1 MNNILEKFSWHFR
14 NTLRTSAENA
24 KLFGHNL
31 VEPAHI
37 LYSLLEERGSVG
49 AELLIGL
56 KLDSEKV
63 KLILETSQNAVFRDD
78 APLPE
83 FSEPAKKI
91 IEKAVKSAYLNKHK
105 YIGTEH
111 LLSALIESSDP
122 LISRILIESGIIQS
136 HLLKQTESIL
146 KSASK
151 LPDVLENFKE
161 NSKTQSEDDE
171 KSDASG
177 ALDFFGRNLCEDKIQ
192 SGIDPVIGRE
202 KEISR
207 IIEILSRRGKNN
219 PLLLGDPGV
228 GKTAIIE
235 GLAKK
240 IHEGKVPDILLDKK
254 IYTLDLASIIAG
266 TSYRGEFEARL
277 KEIIW
282 EAESRPEV
290 ILFIDEIHQI
300 VGAGSAS
307 GSLDAANVLKPALA
321 RASLHVIGATTFQ
334 DFRKSLENDPALTRR
349 FQTIIIDEPSSD
361 TAKDMLFGIKK
372 YFEDFHQ
379 VEIIDEAVKTAVDLS
394 QKYLPEKFLPDKAI
408 DLIDEAAAGLK
419 ANRKP
424 TKTEQA
430 VKEISADMKQL
441 ENDLHRLILAE
452 NFDGALNIKNSIIKV
467 RDQVE
472 KLNARVNNEKKLVRG
487 QVNAENIA
495 AIVAKITGIPTDDL
509 LRPEIKKVL
518 ALEKELKAEII
529 GQDKALADLGAYLKR
544 AKAGLSP
551 DNRPLASFMFVGPS
565 GVGKT
570 HTAKLLAKKFFGDE
584 KALIKIDMSEYGE
597 KFNVSKLIGAPA
609 GYVGYKES
617 GQLTEK
623 IKHRPYSLVLFD
635 EIEKANPEI
644 FDLLLSVLED
654 GYLTDAAG
662 SKINFQNII
671 IIMTSNLGSQFY
683 GGQSHIGFGA
693 RLPALE
699 GAADCGQGNA
709 GKDSAEQKVLGEVK
723 RWFKPE
729 FLNRLD
735 KIICFNN
742 LLQADLEKIVKL
754 ELDKLIKKIRTEK
767 SIALNVSSNIYG
779 LLAQQVQK
787 QGESGDNRGARQIRT
802 VIRDTVETPL
812 ADALLRKKIPVGKT
826 LRLGIKNGIITL
838 S

>member
-1 MNNILEKFSWHFR
+1 MKTNNILEKFSWHFK
-14 NTLRTSAENA
+14 NTLKTSTENA
-24 KLFGHNL
+24 KIFGHKE
-31 VEPAHI
+31 VQPAH
-37 LYSLLEERGSVG
+37 LFYSLLEERGSVG
-49 AELLIGL
+49 GEFLLGL
-56 KLDSEKV
+56 KIDNEKV
-63 KLILETSQNAVFRDD
+63 KSLLLTSQNAYFSDVTPD
-78 APLPE
+78 PE
-83 FSEPAKKI
+83 FSKSSQQI
-91 IEKAVKSAYLNKHK
+91 IEKAVKLAYLNKHK

-111 LLSALIESSDP
+111 LLSALTGSSDL
-122 LISRILIESGIIQS
+122 LIDRILNEAGISQLQLS
-136 HLLKQTESIL
+136 KQTEAIL

-151 LPDVLENFKE
+151 LPEVIENFKE
-161 NSKTQSEDDE
+161 SGKILTEESDSSELWRDEDE
-171 KSDASG
+171 KTDGNG
-177 ALDFFGRNLCEDKIQ
+177 ALDFYGRNLCNDKVQ
-192 SGIDPVIGRE
+192 AGIDPVIGRS

-240 IHEGKVPDILLDKK
+240 IHNGEVPDILLGKK

-300 VGAGSAS
+300 VGAGAAS

-321 RASLHVIGATTFQ
+321 RASLHIIGATTFQ
-334 DFRKSLENDPALTRR
+334 DFRKTLENDAALTRR
-349 FQTIIIDEPSSD
+349 FQTIIIEEP
-361 TAKDMLFGIKK
+361 TAEVAKEMLTGIKK

-379 VEIIDEAVKTAVDLS
+379 VEITTDSIKMAVDLS

-419 ANRKP
+419 ANQKP
-424 TKTEQA
+424 TKAEQDI
-430 VKEISADMKQL
+430 KEVAGKMKQL
-441 ENDLHRLILAE
+441 ENDLHRLIVEE
-452 NFDGALNIKNSIIKV
+452 NFDGALGIKNSIASI

-472 KLNARVNNEKKLVRG
+472 KLKNKAEKEKNRVRG
-487 QVNAENIA
+487 QVNTENIA
-495 AIVAKITGIPTDDL
+495 RIVAKITGIPADDL

-518 ALEKELKAEII
+518 ALERELKEEII
-529 GQDKALADLGAYLKR
+529 GQDAALAALGAYLKR

-597 KFNVSKLIGAPA
+597 KFNASKLIGAPA

-635 EIEKANPEI
+635 EIEKANPDI

-654 GYLTDAAG
+654 GYLTDASG
-662 SKINFQNII
+662 SRINFRNTI

-683 GGQSHIGFGA
+683 SGQSHIGFG
-693 RLPALE
+693 
-699 GAADCGQGNA
+699 GSAA
-709 GKDSAEQKVLGEVK
+709 KDSTEQKVLGEVK

-735 KIICFNN
+735 KIICFNSLN
-742 LLQADLEKIVKL
+742 QFDLEKIIAL
-754 ELDKLIKKIRTEK
+754 ELNKLATKIETEK
-767 SIALNVSSNIYG
+767 GFNLKISPSISK
-779 LLAQQVQK
+779 LLAEQVSK
-787 QGESGDNRGARQIRT
+787 QDDSGSNRGARAIRT
-802 VIRDTVETPL
+802 VIRDAIETPL
-812 ADALLRKKIPVGKT
+812 ADKLLRKKIPSDKT
-826 LRLGIKNGIITL
+826 LRLGLKNGIISLT
-838 S
+838 